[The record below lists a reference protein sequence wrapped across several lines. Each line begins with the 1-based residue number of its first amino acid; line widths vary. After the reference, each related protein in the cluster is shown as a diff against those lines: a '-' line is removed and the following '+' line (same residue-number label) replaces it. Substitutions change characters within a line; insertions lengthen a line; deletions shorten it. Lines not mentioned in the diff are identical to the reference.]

1 MYIKHA
7 TAILLTL
14 MICSL
19 SGKAS
24 AEEAEVNPAPQQ
36 QTQQQDQNRQLDKI
50 AFTKQKN
57 NTEIYSENYLIE
69 AITPYQLFSGTVIPA
84 VLVTGM
90 NSDLPG
96 TVIGQ
101 VSQNVFDSQAGKYL
115 LIPQGTRLIGIY
127 DSKTTYAQERGL
139 VIWQRMILPNGK
151 SYILD
156 NLSGTDQAGYA
167 GFKDKVQS
175 HYGRVLWS
183 AILGGVITGGVAAA
197 TSDGSDDESFKA
209 EAGAQAANNISSSTN
224 SIVQKNLGIQPT
236 IIVRPGYQFN
246 IIVNKDMLLEPYT
259 NG

>member
-1 MYIKHA
+1 MIA
-7 TAILLTL
+7 MLTL
-14 MICSL
+14 STTGYC
-19 SGKAS
+19 AS
-24 AEEAEVNPAPQQ
+24 DELVGEPVMQQ
-36 QTQQQDQNRQLDKI
+36 QQQQQQDQNRQLDKI
-50 AFTKQKN
+50 AFAKQKN

-69 AITPYQLFSGTVIPA
+69 QITPYQLFSGTIIPA

-156 NLSGTDQAGYA
+156 NLPGTDQAGYA
-167 GFKDKVQS
+167 GFKDKVKS

-183 AILGGVITGGVAAA
+183 AVLGGIITGGVAAA
-197 TSDGSDDESFKA
+197 TSNGADDDSFKA
-209 EAGAQAANNISSSTN
+209 EAGAQAANNISSATN

-236 IIVRPGYQFN
+236 IIIRPGYQFN
-246 IIVNKDMLLEPYT
+246 IIVNKDMLLEPYID
-259 NG
+259 G